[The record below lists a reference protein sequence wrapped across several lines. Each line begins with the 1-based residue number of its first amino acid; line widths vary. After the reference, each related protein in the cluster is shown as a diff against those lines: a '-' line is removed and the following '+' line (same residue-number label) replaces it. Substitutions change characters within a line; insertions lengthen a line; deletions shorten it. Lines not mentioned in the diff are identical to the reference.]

1 MRAGNGKR
9 REIAWRSAEKTSAV
23 GLDIP
28 GTGLFDDLAEPPS
41 RRAAEPPSRRAAE
54 PRHLRPGVGH
64 ERFGMGPLPSAG
76 LLV

>member
-41 RRAAEPPSRRAAE
+41 RRAAEPP
-54 PRHLRPGVGH
+54 HLRPGVGH